1 MTGPISGVKVL
12 EFAGIGPGPF
22 AAMMLSDM
30 GADVIRIE
38 RPGEK
43 DPTSDRIDLRG
54 RRTIALDL
62 KSPAAIALCLE
73 LAESAEIVIEGSR
86 PGVMERLGLGPDVML
101 ARNPKLVYGRMTGW
115 GQFGPLSHAAG
126 HDINYIAVSGALHSI
141 GTTDR
146 PVPPLNLLGDYGGG
160 AMFLIAG
167 LLAGLIHSR
176 ATGQGQTVDAAVT
189 HGSAYLMTLCYSMLA
204 GNRWTDRRGINTLDG
219 GAPFYETYQCSDGRW
234 VALGSIEPQFYSL
247 LLEKSGATGLL
258 PQSQMERA
266 AWPEMK
272 QALARIFRAKTRD
285 EWCAI
290 LEGTDVCFA
299 PVLSLREAPRHP
311 HNVARETFVELNG
324 VTTPA
329 PAPRF
334 SATPATIQFAPRPV
348 GHGARQTLLDWGV
361 SPQQIEELASGATL
375 PENTPDS
382 PRP

>member
-1 MTGPISGVKVL
+1 
-12 EFAGIGPGPF
+12 
-22 AAMMLSDM
+22 
-30 GADVIRIE
+30 
-38 RPGEK
+38 
-43 DPTSDRIDLRG
+43 
-54 RRTIALDL
+54 
-62 KSPAAIALCLE
+62 
-73 LAESAEIVIEGSR
+73 
-86 PGVMERLGLGPDVML
+86 
-101 ARNPKLVYGRMTGW
+101 
-115 GQFGPLSHAAG
+115 
-126 HDINYIAVSGALHSI
+126 
-141 GTTDR
+141 
-146 PVPPLNLLGDYGGG
+146 
-160 AMFLIAG
+160 MFLIAG

-176 ATGQGQTVDAAVT
+176 ATGQGQTVDAAMT
-189 HGSAYLMTLCYSMLA
+189 DGSAYLMTLCYSMLA

>member
-38 RPGEK
+38 RPGSG
-43 DPTSDRIDLRG
+43 DPTPDRIDLRG

-73 LAESAEIVIEGSR
+73 LAESAEIIIEGSR
-86 PGVMERLGLGPDVML
+86 PGVMERLGLGPDVLL

-146 PVPPLNLLGDYGGG
+146 PVPPLNLVGDYGGG

-176 ATGQGQTVDAAVT
+176 ATGQGQTVDAAMT
-189 HGSAYLMTLCYSMLA
+189 DGSAYLMTLCYSMLA
-204 GNRWTDRRGINTLDG
+204 GNRWNDRRGVNTLDG
-219 GAPFYETYQCSDGRW
+219 AAPFYDTYQCSDQRW
-234 VALGSIEPQFYSL
+234 IAVGSIEPQFYSL
-247 LLEKSGATGLL
+247 LLEKSGATEL
-258 PQSQMERA
+258 PPERQMERA

-272 QALARIFRAKTRD
+272 QALARVFRTKTRD
-285 EWCAI
+285 EWCTI
-290 LEGTDVCFA
+290 MEGTDVCFA

-311 HNVARETFVELNG
+311 HNVARETFVDLDG

-334 SATPATIQFAPRPV
+334 SATPSTIQFGPQPV
-348 GHGARQTLLDWGV
+348 GNGARQTLLDWGV
-361 SPQQIEELASGATL
+361 SPRRIEEFAIDGT
-375 PENTPDS
+375 
-382 PRP
+382 

>member
-1 MTGPISGVKVL
+1 MSGVKVL

-38 RPGEK
+38 RPGVK
-43 DPTSDRIDLRG
+43 DPTPDRIDLRG

-62 KSPAAIALCLE
+62 KNPAAIALCLE
-73 LAESAEIVIEGSR
+73 LCESAEIVIEGAR

-115 GQFGPLSHAAG
+115 GQFGPLSQAAG
-126 HDINYIAVSGALHSI
+126 HDINYIAVTGALHSI

-146 PVPPLNLLGDYGGG
+146 PVPPLNLVGDYGGG

-176 ATGQGQTVDAAVT
+176 ATGQGQTVDAAMT
-189 HGSAYLMTLCYSMLA
+189 DGSAYLMTLFYTMLA
-204 GNRWTDRRGINTLDG
+204 GKNRWTDGRGVNTLDG
-219 GAPFYETYQCSDGRW
+219 GAPFYDTYQCSDGLW
-234 VALGSIEPQFYSL
+234 VAIGSIEPQFYAL
-247 LLEKSGATGLL
+247 LLEKSGASGLL
-258 PQSQMERA
+258 PQPQMERA

-272 QALARIFRAKTRD
+272 QTLARVFRTKTRD

-290 LEGTDVCFA
+290 MEGTDVCFA
-299 PVLSLREAPRHP
+299 PILSMLEAPRHP
-311 HNVARETFVELNG
+311 HNVARETFVDLDG

-334 SATPATIQFAPRPV
+334 SATPAAIQYGPRPI
-348 GHGARQTLLDWGV
+348 GHGARKTLIEWGI
-361 SPQQIEELASGATL
+361 SARRIEDLAAEGTL
-375 PENTPDS
+375 GVNTTDS
-382 PRP
+382 P